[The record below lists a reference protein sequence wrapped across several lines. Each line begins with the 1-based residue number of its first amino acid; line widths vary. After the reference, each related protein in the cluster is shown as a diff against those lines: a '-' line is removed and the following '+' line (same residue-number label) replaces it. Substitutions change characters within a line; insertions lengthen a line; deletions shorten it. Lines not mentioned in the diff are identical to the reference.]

1 VNGIK
6 KRTFKKMINNKLNFR
21 AMKRFFLLTAIIAV
35 AILFSAC
42 KKVPQAEMD
51 AATLALQQAK
61 TAQADVYMVADYVA
75 LQDSL
80 NAITVS
86 IESKKGKVFG
96 NFKEPKQKLNDVSMK
111 AAELVTKTEAR
122 KSEIKNEVTA
132 SQDSVA
138 EIMAENSKLV
148 AMAPKG
154 KEGKQAIES
163 IMSDLSMINSSVNE
177 VPAMVQKDD
186 LLAAQTK
193 INAAQQKAK
202 EINTELKI
210 AIEKYAKKN

>member
-1 VNGIK
+1 M
-6 KRTFKKMINNKLNFR
+6 TNNKLNLK
-21 AMKRFFLLTAIIAV
+21 AMKKFFLLTAIIVV
-35 AILFSAC
+35 AIMFSAC

-61 TAQADVYMVADYVA
+61 TAQADVYLVADYVA

-96 NFKEPKQKLNDVSMK
+96 NFKEPKQKLNDVSAK
-111 AAELVTKTEAR
+111 AAELVTKTETR
-122 KSEIKNEVTA
+122 KSEIKNEVAA
-132 SQDSVA
+132 SQNSIA

-163 IMSDLSMINSSVNE
+163 IMSDLNMINSSVNE
-177 VPAMVQKDD
+177 VPAMVQNDE

-193 INAAQQKAK
+193 IDAAQQKAK
-202 EINTELKI
+202 EINTELKTV
-210 AIEKYAKKN
+210 IEKYAKKN

>member
-1 VNGIK
+1 
-6 KRTFKKMINNKLNFR
+6 
-21 AMKRFFLLTAIIAV
+21 MKRFFLLTAIIAV